1 MDINII
7 LSLCGGIKRKKLMK
21 KLLCIVALLAMIA
34 PVTYAQVTESTDTV
48 QSTLG
53 KLSQDIDLLKRMKI
67 SGYIQAQ
74 FQYADSSGERSFG
87 GGDFPNGVDKR
98 FQLRR
103 GRLKAQYD
111 APLNGKGISTSQYVL
126 QFDVSEKGLT
136 IKDAYAKITDP
147 WSGWVSLTAGM
158 QNRPF
163 GYEISYSSSMRESP
177 ERGRMSQI
185 IFPNER
191 DLGAMITIQGPKTSR
206 WNWIKLDAGMFNGT
220 GAPDAGANVPDFDKF
235 KDFIARLGITRTN
248 KAENIKYGL
257 GVSTYMGGYRIDSV
271 NVYGFG
277 KDTSGN
283 DAFIVDAKAVDNW
296 NGGQIGSRNHS
307 ERKYIGVDAQF
318 SIDWIAGLTTL
329 RAEYITGEQPGVA
342 GTTKSTNVAVTSDI
356 YKRNFDGAYFYFLQN
371 IARTPLQ
378 FILKYD
384 WYDPNTDVEG
394 DALGKA
400 VAPGAKAFG
409 ATDVKYETL
418 GLGLAYRWD
427 SNVKI
432 TAYYDNVKNE
442 TSENL
447 SGYMDDIRDDLF
459 TLRLQVKF

>member
-1 MDINII
+1 
-7 LSLCGGIKRKKLMK
+7 MK
-21 KLLCIVALLAMIA
+21 KLLCIVAIMAMIA

-53 KLSQDIDLLKRMKI
+53 RLSQDIDLLKRIKI
-67 SGYIQAQ
+67 SGYIQTQ
-74 FQYADSSGERSFG
+74 FQYADSSGQRSFG
-87 GGDFPNGVDKR
+87 GGDFPVAVDKR

-103 GRLKAQYD
+103 GRLKVQYD
-111 APLNGKGISTSQYVL
+111 APVNAKGFSTSQYVL
-126 QFDVSEKGLT
+126 QFDVTEKGVN
-136 IKDAYAKITDP
+136 IKDAYVKITDP

-163 GYEISYSSSMRESP
+163 GYEITYSSSMRESP

-191 DLGAMITIQGPKTSR
+191 DLGAMVTIQGPKTSN
-206 WNWIKLDAGMFNGT
+206 WNWIKLEAGMFNGT
-220 GAPDAGANVPDFDKF
+220 GAPDALVGVSDFDKF
-235 KDFIARLGITRTN
+235 KDFIGRLGITRSN
-248 KAENIKYGL
+248 RAENIKYGL
-257 GVSTYMGGYRIDSV
+257 GVSYYMGGYRIDSV

-283 DAFIVDAKAVDNW
+283 DAFVVDAKAVDNY
-296 NGGQIGSRNHS
+296 NGGLIGSRDHS
-307 ERKYIGVDAQF
+307 KRNYLSVDAQF
-318 SIDWIAGLTTL
+318 NIDWAPGLTTL
-329 RAEYITGEQPGVA
+329 RAEYIMGEQPGVA
-342 GTTKSTNVAVTSDI
+342 GTTKSTNAAVTTDI
-356 YKRNFDGAYFYFLQN
+356 YKRNFDGMYFYFLQN
-371 IARTPLQ
+371 ILNTPLQ
-378 FILKYD
+378 LIVKYD
-384 WYDPNTDVEG
+384 WYDPNTDAEG

-442 TSENL
+442 TSNNL
-447 SGYMDDIRDDLF
+447 SGYTQDIRDDLF